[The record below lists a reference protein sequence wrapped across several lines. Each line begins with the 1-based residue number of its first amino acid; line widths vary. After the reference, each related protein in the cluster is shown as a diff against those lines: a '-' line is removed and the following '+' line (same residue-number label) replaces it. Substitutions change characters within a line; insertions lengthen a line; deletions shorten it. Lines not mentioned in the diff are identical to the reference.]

1 MLPDCTTL
9 LKEVTMEYFSH
20 VKEVHVEPD
29 YILNILFKDGV
40 RKRYDM
46 KPQLY
51 GTFEVLKNPELF
63 KKAFVICGS
72 VAWDGKHDIAPEEL
86 YWNGTVI

>member
-1 MLPDCTTL
+1 M
-9 LKEVTMEYFSH
+9 KYFSH
-20 VKEVHVEPD
+20 VKEVTVEPD

-51 GTFEVLKNPELF
+51 GSFEVLKKPELF
-63 KKAFVICGS
+63 QKAFVICGS
-72 VAWDGKHDIAPEEL
+72 VAWDDKRDIAPEEL
-86 YWNGTVI
+86 YWNGETVHA

>member
-1 MLPDCTTL
+1 
-9 LKEVTMEYFSH
+9 MEYFSH
-20 VKEVHVEPD
+20 VKEVIVEPD

-51 GTFEVLKNPELF
+51 GSFEILKKPELF
-63 KKAFVICGS
+63 AKAFVTCGS
-72 VAWDGKHDIAPEEL
+72 VAWDSKRDIAPEEL
-86 YWNGTVI
+86 YWNGITVNA